1 MSLEQIQTAMGALVS
16 AMLGKGVITPRA
28 EFIIKGNEQFAV
40 HLQSSYDSKC
50 LNGSWLETKSGDAP
64 EALISWANEFVSSLK
79 SAEEKVLRTYL
90 GKLADA
96 VDYGHE
102 NGIAAEY
109 VDPVRITQKAMSENL
124 LSPPTTINP
133 KSQECDHPF
142 CGDDCGAAVDAAE
155 PAEGV

>member
-1 MSLEQIQTAMGALVS
+1 MTYEEIKTRLGLIVKAMMDKNIKTPDAQFSVRTNAGPS
-16 AMLGKGVITPRA
+16 IYITCGDKA
-28 EFIIKGNEQFAV
+28 FDGDNYKFIFA
-40 HLQSSYDSKC
+40 
-50 LNGSWLETKSGDAP
+50 DAP
-64 EALISWANEFVSSLK
+64 EDALSKADALIASMVSG
-79 SAEEKVLRTYL
+79 EEKVLRTYL

-109 VDPVRITQKAMSENL
+109 VDPVRITQKAMTENL